1 MNIRLL
7 GFLLSIV
14 IFIFLIFQ
22 KKIRKW
28 KKALLLLTSFLLA
41 IFTAFLYLFPFKPA
55 LKPGGEMSVLTDR
68 VYYSYK
74 SDVSEMLTDE
84 NEREIPVKIWYPQD
98 LKENHHPLLIFS
110 PGSFGTVDSNETMFL
125 ELASQGYIV
134 MGLSHPYH
142 SFICDMS
149 DGRRIMID
157 FDFMKS
163 VISSPGSKNVKATIG
178 PLREWTQIRIDDV
191 DYVLSKILDSNT
203 DNIYEKYINNKRIV
217 LSGHSLGG
225 SAALAIGRQRS
236 EDVRALVVLE
246 SPFVADIIGIDG
258 NRFVFTD
265 EEYPLPVLHIYSD
278 SLFSKIDEI
287 TNYEMNAR
295 LIKSDN
301 PMYVNKHIPGVGHIG
316 LTDMVLV
323 SPIITNMIDLGV
335 NTRQPPETL
344 LELNEYV
351 LNFLEEYNG

>member
-1 MNIRLL
+1 MSIRLL
-7 GFLLSIV
+7 GFLLSI
-14 IFIFLIFQ
+14 FIFVFLAFQ

-28 KKALLLLTSFLLA
+28 KKALLVLTSFLLVLL
-41 IFTAFLYLFPFKPA
+41 TAFLYLFPFNPAPKPS
-55 LKPGGEMSVLTDR
+55 GEMPVLTDR
-68 VYYSYK
+68 VFYSYK
-74 SDVSEMLTDE
+74 SDVSKMLTNKD
-84 NEREIPVKIWYPQD
+84 EREIPVKIWCPED
-98 LKENHHPLLIFS
+98 LQENHHPLLIFS
-110 PGSFGTVDSNETMFL
+110 PGSFGTADSNETMFL
-125 ELASQGYIV
+125 ELASRGYIV

-142 SFICDMS
+142 SFVCDMS
-149 DGRRIMID
+149 DGSRIMID

-163 VISSPGSKNVKATIG
+163 VISSPGSKNVKATLG
-178 PLREWTQIRIDDV
+178 PLREWTQIRSDDI
-191 DYVLSKILDSNT
+191 DYVLSKILDSST
-203 DNIYEKYINNKRIV
+203 DNVYEKYINDKRIV

-236 EDVRALVVLE
+236 EDVRALVILE

-258 NRFVFTD
+258 NSFVFTE

-287 TNYEMNAR
+287 TNYGMNVK

-301 PMYVNKHIPGVGHIG
+301 PMYVNKHISGVRHIG
-316 LTDMVLV
+316 LTDMILI

-335 NTRQPPETL
+335 NTRQPLETL

-351 LNFLEEYNG
+351 LNFLDEYND